1 MFSKNSRLCAVLLS
15 LSLFGW
21 VPAFAGTDAIKPPG
35 SGPECQ
41 GGFVEGDQASG
52 AVMAKIVQ
60 KLAVPESRWAAW
72 NYERQQGPFL
82 ATVDAGNV
90 LRVFEPLTSPH
101 AIYSA
106 HWSSLGSGD
115 QLERRAEWVE
125 VSGRPAVQI
134 GDERGYQRILFEPFG
149 ASLDPS
155 TQSLGEDMASELHSF
170 ALGTGQWLTAFVPAE
185 KKKDPTI
192 DRIRIVPVGRT
203 GGGLDLPVDG
213 EVKWLSEHRSSH
225 GVLLAVALKTEL
237 LVFRLD
243 QANQLI
249 LKKTMAL
256 SDVRPSWV
264 VDERGESLL
273 VMGTAEGRLRV
284 LFPESGEPGFETDLR
299 FDDLKSV
306 QVARDLDGVS
316 VLALSAS
323 GADLVRI
330 RDGEMVH
337 SADVSNQIQQNELL
351 TLISGPFT
359 HGPMFASV
367 RVIEGQ
373 RVLAF
378 SDASPSGHVHAS
390 VAFDHAG
397 ESLRGVHELRRSDG
411 RVQLAVRTD
420 RRIYIVDLY

>member
-1 MFSKNSRLCAVLLS
+1 MFLKNSRLCAVLLS
-15 LSLFGW
+15 LSLFGS
-21 VPAFAGTDAIKPPG
+21 VPAFAA
-35 SGPECQ
+35 PECQ
-41 GGFVEGDQASG
+41 GGFVEGGQTSDVANRSLV
-52 AVMAKIVQ
+52 ANIVQ
-60 KLAVPESRWAAW
+60 RLAVPESRWAAW
-72 NYERQQGPFL
+72 NFERQEGPFL

-125 VSGRPAVQI
+125 VNGRPAVQI
-134 GDERGYQRILFEPFG
+134 GDERGHQRILFEPFG
-149 ASLDPS
+149 RSPDPS
-155 TQSLGEDMASELHSF
+155 TQSLGGEKASELHSF
-170 ALGTGQWLTAFVPAE
+170 DLGTGQWLTAFVPIENNAE

-203 GGGLDLPVDG
+203 VEGLDLPVDG
-213 EVKWLSEHRSSH
+213 EVRWLSEHRSRH

-273 VMGTAEGRLRV
+273 VMGTADGHLRV
-284 LFPESGEPGFETDLR
+284 LFPESGEPGFEPDLR
-299 FDDLKSV
+299 FDDLKSL
-306 QVARDLDGVS
+306 QVARDLNGVS

-330 RDGEMVH
+330 RDGKMVH
-337 SADVSNQIQQNELL
+337 SSDVSNQIQQNELVA
-351 TLISGPFT
+351 LISGPFT
-359 HGPMFASV
+359 YGPMFVSARQV
-367 RVIEGQ
+367 EGQ

-378 SDASPSGHVHAS
+378 SDASPGGHVHAS

-397 ESLRGVHELRRSDG
+397 ESLRGVHEMRRSDG
-411 RVQLAVRTD
+411 HIQLAVRTD
-420 RRIYIVDLY
+420 RRIYILDLY